1 MAQAAYLRSYVPERM
16 VDDYLEHVGGTAAGG
31 PLVRG
36 EFGLYRESCRDDA
49 FVVEREG
56 RRYVCPRY
64 PRLRMLEGL
73 LAFRNSYPGAAA
85 SVLVPPA
92 LAERA
97 AGELDRI
104 QRGDS
109 SVRSHILTSPF
120 HVPLR
125 WFAAF
130 EASEREL
137 SDGPRGVTIHYWTK
151 VGKARRRLQRAIDVL
166 EEADFDDAVVE
177 EVQDLIRWLRPFPRQ
192 SLLQLDYGDV
202 ADLFDETELALDES
216 AADVAASLDALERGD
231 FEASGVHYGRVA
243 ARWAHAQSLV
253 FAN

>member
-1 MAQAAYLRSYVPERM
+1 MLDEYR
-16 VDDYLEHVGGTAAGG
+16 EHVGGPPAGG
-31 PLVRG
+31 LLVRG
-36 EFGLYRESCRDDA
+36 EFGLYRESFRDDA
-49 FVVEREG
+49 FVAEREG

-73 LAFRNSYPGAAA
+73 LAFRNAYPGAAA

-97 AGELDRI
+97 AGELDRM

-130 EASEREL
+130 ESSEREVVT
-137 SDGPRGVTIHYWTK
+137 GPGGVEIHYWTRA
-151 VGKARRRLQRAIDVL
+151 GKARGRLERAIEVL
-166 EEADFDDAVVE
+166 EAADFDDAIVE
-177 EVQDLIRWLRPFPRQ
+177 EVRDLFRWLRPFSRQ
-192 SLLQLDYGDV
+192 SLLELDYGDV
-202 ADLFDETELALDES
+202 AELFDEAELALDES
-216 AADVAASLDALERGD
+216 AADVAASLDALERSD
-231 FEASGVHYGRVA
+231 FEAAGVHYGRVA

>member
-1 MAQAAYLRSYVPERM
+1 MAHAAYLRAYVPERM
-16 VDDYLEHVGGTAAGG
+16 VDDYREHVGGTATGDL
-31 PLVRG
+31 LVRG
-36 EFGLYRESCRDDA
+36 EFGVYRESCRDDA

-73 LAFRNSYPGAAA
+73 LAFRNAYPGAAA

-97 AGELDRI
+97 AGELEQL

-130 EASEREL
+130 EASEREVAE
-137 SDGPRGVTIHYWTK
+137 GPGGVEIHYWTR
-151 VGKARRRLQRAIDVL
+151 VGKARRRLERATEIL
-166 EEADFDDAVVE
+166 EEADFDDTIVE
-177 EVQDLIRWLRPFPRQ
+177 EVQDLARWLRPFPRQ
-192 SLLQLDYGDV
+192 SVLQLDYGDV
-202 ADLFDETELALDES
+202 AELFEEAELALDES
-216 AADVAASLDALERGD
+216 AADVAASLEALERGD
-231 FEASGVHYGRVA
+231 FEASGLHYGRVA

>member
-1 MAQAAYLRSYVPERM
+1 MAHAAYLRAYVPERL
-16 VDDYLEHVGGTAAGG
+16 VEDYREHVGGPPAGG
-31 PLVRG
+31 TLVRG
-36 EFGLYRESCRDDA
+36 EFGLYRESSRDDA

-56 RRYVCPRY
+56 RRFVCPRH

-73 LAFRNSYPGAAA
+73 LAFRNAYPGAAA

-97 AGELDRI
+97 AGELDRM

-130 EASEREL
+130 EPSEREVA
-137 SDGPRGVTIHYWTK
+137 GGGGGVEIHYWTR
-151 VGKARRRLQRAIDVL
+151 VGSARRRLERAIEVL
-166 EEADFDDAVVE
+166 EEADFDDAIVE
-177 EVQDLIRWLRPFPRQ
+177 EVRDLVRWLRPFPRQ
-192 SLLQLDYGDV
+192 ALLELDYGDV
-202 ADLFDETELALDES
+202 AALFDETELALDES
-216 AADVAASLDALERGD
+216 AADVAASLEALERGD
-231 FEASGVHYGRVA
+231 FDASGVHYGRVA

-253 FAN
+253 FSN